1 MNIKRLVKYW
11 ALLMMDIF
19 HTVVFDDSYSVMIYF
34 LKLTHISSIMR
45 NKEIIMKNLIY
56 VNLCASTS

>member
-1 MNIKRLVKYW
+1 MMN
-11 ALLMMDIF
+11 IF